1 MNIAF
6 YNPTAWRDR
15 TTAEILLAKTWR
27 QAAIA
32 EKHVK
37 RFPGHA
43 PIQMPAGACRKAGVL
58 DAIRA
63 YAAQSTKPF
72 TRTDLEK
79 AMPQFSKSQLTS
91 ALSNAAE
98 KEIAVVGK
106 TSSNL
111 NIYARVQ
118 G

>member
-15 TTAEILLAKTWR
+15 KTAEIQLAKTWR
-27 QAAIA
+27 QAGIA
-32 EKHVK
+32 EKHVTPI
-37 RFPGHA
+37 PGQA
-43 PIQMPAGACRKAGVL
+43 PIQLPAGACRKAGVL
-58 DAIRA
+58 AALRA
-63 YAAQSTKPF
+63 YAAQSTQPF
-72 TRTDLEK
+72 TRTVLQK

-106 TSSNL
+106 SSSNL

-118 G
+118 A

>member
-6 YNPTAWRDR
+6 YNPSEWRDR

-27 QAAIA
+27 QSAIA

-72 TRTDLEK
+72 TRNDLQK
-79 AMPQFSKSQLTS
+79 ALPQFSKSQITS